1 MSSLWNFGGEVLE
14 DFGGFDNHDGPP
26 LKQTVLAKAREL
38 LSQYPVK
45 DQCQNSM
52 KVTGLAIAI
61 GAS

>member
-1 MSSLWNFGGEVLE
+1 MARFLQSNLALVPEV
-14 DFGGFDNHDGPP
+14 
-26 LKQTVLAKAREL
+26 AKAREL

-61 GAS
+61 RAS